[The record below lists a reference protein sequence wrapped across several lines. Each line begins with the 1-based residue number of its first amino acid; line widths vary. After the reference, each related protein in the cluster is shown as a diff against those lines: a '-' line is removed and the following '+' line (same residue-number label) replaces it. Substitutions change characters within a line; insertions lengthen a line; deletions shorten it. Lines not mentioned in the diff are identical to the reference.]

1 MNIKLILLFI
11 TCIFQQHLV
20 GQTEISDTSFISRNI
35 SIGIYQAVFIENHPS
50 SIYYNWICDFSF
62 DDSDSLSYQE
72 SMNAIFKDTLPKF
85 SKPNLSADLNR
96 NWCGL
101 ETYKNNYY
109 LYAPSDWGNNSN
121 LLITDSTIV
130 EYFMDGPYAYV
141 IERFKRINETT
152 FEFDVRSAYSTTN
165 KITIY
170 EIDKKY
176 QVAIVDKQEND
187 MHEYKLLV
195 NKTFAR
201 HFPIIVNYCKNQ
213 KMREFQFDTPDYLKL
228 LGISK

>member
-1 MNIKLILLFI
+1 MYKQVILLLISWAFQQKLI
-11 TCIFQQHLV
+11 

-35 SIGIYQAVFIENHPS
+35 SRGIYQAVFIENNPS
-50 SIYYNWICDFSF
+50 SKYYNWICDFSF

-228 LGISK
+228 LGVGK

>member
-1 MNIKLILLFI
+1 MYKQVILLLISWAFQQKLI
-11 TCIFQQHLV
+11 

-35 SIGIYQAVFIENHPS
+35 SRGIYQAVFIENNPS
-50 SIYYNWICDFSF
+50 SKYYNWICDFSF

-121 LLITDSTIV
+121 LMITDSTIV

-141 IERFKRINETT
+141 IERFKRIDENT

-165 KITIY
+165 KMTIY
-170 EIDKKY
+170 IIDKKN
-176 QVAIVDKQEND
+176 QVAIVDKQDND
-187 MHEYKLLV
+187 THEYRLLV
-195 NKTFAR
+195 NKTDAR
-201 HFPIIVNYCKNQ
+201 HYPIIVNYCKDQ
-213 KMREFQFDTPDYLKL
+213 KMREFQFEAADYKKL
-228 LGISK
+228 LRISN

>member
-1 MNIKLILLFI
+1 MVKLLVLIILI
-11 TCIFQQHLV
+11 CSFQRELV
-20 GQTEISDTSFISRNI
+20 GQAITSDTNFISRNI
-35 SIGIYQAVFIENHPS
+35 SGGVYQAVFIENNQN

-72 SMNAIFKDTLPKF
+72 SLHAIFKDTLHKF
-85 SKPNLSADLNR
+85 SKPKISEELSR

-101 ETYKNNYY
+101 ETFKNNYY

-141 IERFKRINETT
+141 IERFNRINETT
-152 FEFDVRSAYSTTN
+152 FEFDVRSAYSTII
-165 KITIY
+165 KMTIY
-170 EIDKKY
+170 FIDSKN
-176 QVAIVDKQEND
+176 QVAIVDKQENE
-187 MHEYKLLV
+187 MHEYRLLV
-195 NKTFAR
+195 NKTHAR
-201 HFPIIVNYCKNQ
+201 HFPIIVNYCKFQ

-228 LGISK
+228 LGITR